1 MVELQRME
9 HLIKELNKAT
19 QAYDEG
25 KPYITDAEWDA
36 MYWELVELEAAT
48 RTVYADS
55 PTQKISYEVK
65 NKLEKRNHNHKMLS
79 LDKTKEIDEVQNFVG
94 MQDYLAMPKLD
105 GLTLSLRYE
114 GGRLQSAETRGDGYI
129 GEDVTHNA
137 LTIFS
142 IPNVIP
148 YKEELILDGE
158 VICKYKDFEQFE
170 KEYKNPRNFTAGSIR
185 LLDAKECASRRLT
198 FVVWDI
204 IKGFDNEKYLSTKFQ
219 LAKEQGFSVVPYL
232 ASCFDTLTVGERINH
247 TKLIAQ
253 DKGYPIDGVV
263 FKFDD
268 IEYGKSLGATAHHF
282 NNAIAYKFYDEVYE
296 TKLKYIDWTMGRTGI
311 LTPVAVFEPLDI
323 DGALVERASLHNV
336 SVMEEI
342 MGSCCYAGQKI
353 EVFKANQ
360 IIPQIK
366 SAVKMDYGTVISHG
380 GVTVDGFSGEQLCPI
395 CGGGTAIEIS
405 DSGVKNLVCQNSNC
419 EGKLVNKLDHFC
431 SKKGMDIKGLSKATL
446 EKLVAWGWLENIYEI
461 FQLEFYYHDW
471 IVKAGFGEK
480 SVMKI
485 INAIDEVQKNAD
497 FVSFISALGI
507 PLIGKSVATLLLEV
521 CSSYEEFRQLIDEN
535 FDFTVIH
542 GFGYEMNKAIYNYD
556 FTYADKIARIL
567 TFKNNEI
574 VKNDN
579 KSLNNL
585 TFVIT
590 GKLKSYK
597 NRDELKSFIE
607 SCGGKVAA
615 SISAKTDYLINNDV
629 NSTSAKNKS
638 AKDKGIP
645 IISEEDFK
653 NLFVEHL

>member
-1 MVELQRME
+1 MAVTKRMIELQRME
-9 HLIKELNKAT
+9 YLIKELNKAT

-36 MYWELVELEAAT
+36 MYWELVELEAFT
-48 RTVYADS
+48 RTIYADS

-79 LDKTKEIDEVQNFVG
+79 LDKTKEVGVVEGFVG
-94 MQDYLAMPKLD
+94 HHDYLAMPKLD

-148 YKEELILDGE
+148 YKEELIVDGE
-158 VICKYKDFEQFE
+158 IICKYKDFEQFE
-170 KEYKNPRNFTAGSIR
+170 KEYKNPRNFAAGSIR
-185 LLDAKECASRRLT
+185 LLDANECASRRLT
-198 FVVWDI
+198 FIVWDI
-204 IKGFDNEKYLSTKFQ
+204 IKGFEEEKYLSTKFQ
-219 LAKEQGFSVVPYL
+219 LAKEQGFSVVPHL
-232 ASCFDTLTVGERINH
+232 NSCFDTLTINERIRH
-247 TKLIAQ
+247 TQMVAQ
-253 DKGYPIDGVV
+253 QKGYPIDGVV

-268 IEYGKSLGATAHHF
+268 IEYGKLLGATAHHF

-296 TKLKYIDWTMGRTGI
+296 TKLKYIDWTMGRTGV

-323 DGALVERASLHNV
+323 DGALVERASLHNL
-336 SVMEEI
+336 SVMESLSGGFERKGDTLSI
-342 MGSCCYAGQKI
+342 
-353 EVFKANQ
+353 FKANQ
-360 IIPQIK
+360 IIPQVSDWK
-366 SAVKMDYGTVISHG
+366 HN
-380 GVTVDGFSGEQLCPI
+380 GEYDETTHLSLPEKCPV
-395 CGGGTAIEIS
+395 CGGETGIEVS
-405 DSGVKNLVCQNSNC
+405 DSGTKNLVCKNSNC

-497 FVSFISALGI
+497 FVNFISALGI

-556 FTYADKIARIL
+556 FTCADKIAQIL

-574 VKNDN
+574 VKTDN

-597 NRDELKSFIE
+597 NRDELKTFIE
-607 SCGGKVAA
+607 NCGGKVAA

-653 NLFVEHL
+653 NLFFAKE

>member
-25 KPYITDAEWDA
+25 KPYITDTEWDA
-36 MYWELVELEAAT
+36 MYWELVELEAST
-48 RTVYADS
+48 RTVYVDS

-170 KEYKNPRNFTAGSIR
+170 KEYKNPRNFAAGSIR

-219 LAKEQGFSVVPYL
+219 LAKEQGFAVVPHL
-232 ASCFDTLTVGERINH
+232 ASCFDTLTINERIRH
-247 TKLIAQ
+247 TQMVAQ
-253 DKGYPIDGVV
+253 QKGYPIDGVV

-296 TKLKYIDWTMGRTGI
+296 TKLKYIDWTMGRTGV

-323 DGALVERASLHNV
+323 DGALVERASLHNL
-336 SVMEEI
+336 SVMESLSGGFERKGDI
-342 MGSCCYAGQKI
+342 LSI
-353 EVFKANQ
+353 FKANQ
-360 IIPQIK
+360 IIPQVSDWK
-366 SAVKMDYGTVISHG
+366 HN
-380 GVTVDGFSGEQLCPI
+380 GEYDETTHLSLPEKCPV
-395 CGGGTAIEIS
+395 CGGETGIEVS
-405 DSGVKNLVCQNSNC
+405 DSGTKNLVCKNSNC
-419 EGKLVNKLDHFC
+419 EGKLINKLDHFC

-521 CSSYEEFRQLIDEN
+521 CSSYEEFRQLIDED

-574 VKNDN
+574 VKNNN

>member
-1 MVELQRME
+1 
-9 HLIKELNKAT
+9 
-19 QAYDEG
+19 
-25 KPYITDAEWDA
+25 
-36 MYWELVELEAAT
+36 
-48 RTVYADS
+48 
-55 PTQKISYEVK
+55 
-65 NKLEKRNHNHKMLS
+65 MLS
-79 LDKTKEIDEVQNFVG
+79 LDKTKEVGVVEGFVG
-94 MQDYLAMPKLD
+94 HHDYLAMPKLD

-148 YKEELILDGE
+148 YKDELILDGE

-170 KEYKNPRNFTAGSIR
+170 KEYKNPRNFAAGSIR

-219 LAKEQGFSVVPYL
+219 LAKEQGFSVVPHL
-232 ASCFDTLTVGERINH
+232 VSCFDTLTINERIRR
-247 TKLIAQ
+247 TQMVAQ
-253 DKGYPIDGVV
+253 QKGYPIDGVV

-268 IEYGKSLGATAHHF
+268 IEYGRSLGATAHHF

-296 TKLKYIDWTMGRTGI
+296 TKLKYIDWTMGRTGV

-323 DGALVERASLHNV
+323 DGALVERASLHNL
-336 SVMEEI
+336 SVMESLSGGFERKGDI
-342 MGSCCYAGQKI
+342 LSI
-353 EVFKANQ
+353 FKANQ
-360 IIPQIK
+360 IIPQVSDWK
-366 SAVKMDYGTVISHG
+366 HNGDYDETTHLSLP
-380 GVTVDGFSGEQLCPI
+380 EKCPI
-395 CGGGTAIEIS
+395 CGGETGIEIS
-405 DSGVKNLVCQNSNC
+405 DSGTKNLICKNSNC

-461 FQLEFYYHDW
+461 FQLEFYYHEW

-521 CSSYEEFRQLIDEN
+521 CSSYEEFRQLIDED

>member
-1 MVELQRME
+1 MARTKRMVELQRME
-9 HLIKELNKAT
+9 YLIKELNNAT
-19 QAYDEG
+19 KAYDEG
-25 KPYITDAEWDA
+25 TPYITDSEWDA
-36 MYWELVELEAAT
+36 MYWELVELETLT

-79 LDKTKEIDEVQNFVG
+79 LDKTKEVDVVEGFVG
-94 MQDYLAMPKLD
+94 HHDYLAMPKLD

-170 KEYKNPRNFTAGSIR
+170 KEYKNPRNFAAGSIR

-219 LAKEQGFSVVPYL
+219 LVKEQGFAVVPHL
-232 ASCFDTLTVGERINH
+232 ASCFDTLTVGERIRH
-247 TKLIAQ
+247 TQLVAQ
-253 DKGYPIDGVV
+253 QKGYPIDGVV

-296 TKLKYIDWTMGRTGI
+296 TKLKYIDWTMGRTGV

-323 DGALVERASLHNV
+323 DGALVERASLHNL
-336 SVMEEI
+336 SIMESLSGGFERKGDTLSI
-342 MGSCCYAGQKI
+342 
-353 EVFKANQ
+353 FKANQ
-360 IIPQIK
+360 IIPQVSDWK
-366 SAVKMDYGTVISHG
+366 HHG
-380 GVTVDGFSGEQLCPI
+380 GYDETMHLSLPEKCPV
-395 CGGGTAIEIS
+395 CGGETGIEVS
-405 DSGVKNLVCQNSNC
+405 DSGTKNLICKNSNC

-431 SKKGMDIKGLSKATL
+431 SKKGVDIKGLSKATL

-521 CSSYEEFRQLIDEN
+521 CSSYEEFRELIDGG

-542 GFGYEMNKAIYNYD
+542 GVGYEMNKAIHNYNYEH
-556 FTYADKIARIL
+556 ADRIAKIL
-567 TFKNNEI
+567 TFKNDTN
-574 VKNDN
+574 VKTDS
-579 KSLNNL
+579 KSLNGL

-597 NRDELKSFIE
+597 NRDELKKHIE
-607 SCGGKVAA
+607 DCGGKVAA
-615 SISAKTDYLINNDV
+615 SISGNTNYLINNDI
-629 NSTSAKNKS
+629 NSTSSKNKA

-645 IISEEDFK
+645 IITEEDFK
-653 NLFVEHL
+653 NLLIEKL

>member
-36 MYWELVELEAAT
+36 MYWDLVALEALT
-48 RTVYADS
+48 RIVYADS

-79 LDKTKEIDEVQNFVG
+79 LDKTKEVSVVEGFVG
-94 MQDYLAMPKLD
+94 HHDYLAMPKLD

-148 YKEELILDGE
+148 YKDELILDGE
-158 VICKYKDFEQFE
+158 IICKYKDFEQFE
-170 KEYKNPRNFTAGSIR
+170 KEYKNPRNFAAGSIR

-219 LAKEQGFSVVPYL
+219 LAKEQGFSVVPHL
-232 ASCFDTLTVGERINH
+232 VSCFDTLTINERIRR
-247 TKLIAQ
+247 TQMVAQ
-253 DKGYPIDGVV
+253 QKGYPIDGVV

-296 TKLKYIDWTMGRTGI
+296 TKLKYIDWTMGRTGV

-323 DGALVERASLHNV
+323 DGALVERASLHNL
-336 SVMEEI
+336 SVMESLSGGFERKGDTLFI
-342 MGSCCYAGQKI
+342 
-353 EVFKANQ
+353 FKANQ
-360 IIPQIK
+360 IIPQVSDWK
-366 SAVKMDYGTVISHG
+366 HNGDYDETTHLSLP
-380 GVTVDGFSGEQLCPI
+380 EKCPI
-395 CGGGTAIEIS
+395 CGGETGIEIS
-405 DSGVKNLVCQNSNC
+405 DSGTKNLICKNSNC

-471 IVKAGFGEK
+471 IVKGGFGEK

-521 CSSYEEFRQLIDEN
+521 CSSYEEFRQLIDED

>member
-1 MVELQRME
+1 MAVTKRMVELQRME

-19 QAYDEG
+19 KAYDEG

-36 MYWELVELEAAT
+36 MYWELVELEAAMKT
-48 RTVYADS
+48 IYSDS
-55 PTQKISYEVK
+55 PTQNISYEVK
-65 NKLEKRNHNHKMLS
+65 NKLEKREHNHKMLS
-79 LDKTKEIDEVQNFVG
+79 LDKTKEIDGVENFVR
-94 MQDYLAMPKLD
+94 MHDYLAMPKLD

-170 KEYKNPRNFTAGSIR
+170 KEYKNPRNFAAGSIR

-232 ASCFDTLTVGERINH
+232 ASCFDTLTIGERINH

-253 DKGYPIDGVV
+253 QKGYPIDGVV

-296 TKLKYIDWTMGRTGI
+296 TKLKYIDWTMGRTGV

-323 DGALVERASLHNV
+323 DGALVERASLHNL
-336 SVMEEI
+336 SVMESLSGGFERKGDTLYI
-342 MGSCCYAGQKI
+342 
-353 EVFKANQ
+353 FKANQ
-360 IIPQIK
+360 IIPQVNYWK
-366 SAVKMDYGTVISHG
+366 HN
-380 GVTVDGFSGEQLCPI
+380 GEYNEMTHLSLPEKCPV
-395 CGGGTAIEIS
+395 CGGDTGIESS
-405 DSGVKNLVCQNSNC
+405 DSGVKNLVCKNPNC

-431 SKKGMDIKGLSKATL
+431 GKKGLDIKGLSKATL
-446 EKLVAWGWLENIYEI
+446 EKLVSWGWVENFIDI
-461 FQLEFYYHDW
+461 FMLDEKIPEW
-471 IVKAGFGEK
+471 TEKPGFGIK
-480 SVMKI
+480 SVSNI
-485 INAIDEVQKNAD
+485 IDAIEEKRQNID
-497 FVSFISALGI
+497 FIDFISALGI
-507 PLIGKSVATLLLEV
+507 PLMGKSVAKLLLEV
-521 CSSYEEFRQLIDEN
+521 CSSYDEFRDLVLDG
-535 FDFTVIH
+535 FDFTIIH
-542 GFGYEMNKAIYNYD
+542 GFGDAINSAIHNYN
-556 FTYADKIARIL
+556 FEQADTVRQIL

-615 SISAKTDYLINNDV
+615 SISAKTDYLINNDI
-629 NSTSAKNKS
+629 NSTSAKNKA

>member
-36 MYWELVELEAAT
+36 MYWELVELEAST

-158 VICKYKDFEQFE
+158 IICKYKDFEQFE
-170 KEYKNPRNFTAGSIR
+170 KEYKNPRNFAAGSIR

-219 LAKEQGFSVVPYL
+219 LAKEQGFAVVPHL
-232 ASCFDTLTVGERINH
+232 ASCFDTLTINERIRH
-247 TKLIAQ
+247 TQMVAQ
-253 DKGYPIDGVV
+253 QKGYPIDGVV

-296 TKLKYIDWTMGRTGI
+296 TKLKYIDWTMGRTGV
-311 LTPVAVFEPLDI
+311 LTPVAVFEPIEI
-323 DGALVERASLHNV
+323 DGAIVERASLHNL
-336 SVMEEI
+336 SVMESLSGGFERKGDI
-342 MGSCCYAGQKI
+342 LSI
-353 EVFKANQ
+353 FKANQ
-360 IIPQIK
+360 IIPQVSDWK
-366 SAVKMDYGTVISHG
+366 HN
-380 GVTVDGFSGEQLCPI
+380 GEYDETTHLSLPEKCPV
-395 CGGGTAIEIS
+395 CGGETGIEVS
-405 DSGVKNLVCQNSNC
+405 DSGTKNLICKNSNC

-431 SKKGMDIKGLSKATL
+431 GKKGLDIKGLSKATL
-446 EKLVAWGWLENIYEI
+446 EKLVSWGWVENFIDI
-461 FQLEFYYHDW
+461 FMLDEMIPEW
-471 IVKAGFGEK
+471 TEKPGFGIK
-480 SVMKI
+480 SVSNI
-485 INAIDEVQKNAD
+485 VDAIEEKRQNVD
-497 FVSFISALGI
+497 FIDFISALGI
-507 PLIGKSVATLLLEV
+507 PLMGKSVAKLLLEV
-521 CSSYEEFRQLIDEN
+521 CSSYDEFRDLVLDG

-542 GFGYEMNKAIYNYD
+542 GFGDAINSAIHNYN
-556 FTYADKIARIL
+556 FEQADSVRQIIV
-567 TFKNNEI
+567 FKNNEI
-574 VKNDN
+574 VENDN

-629 NSTSAKNKS
+629 NSTSAKNKA

>member
-1 MVELQRME
+1 MAVTKKMIELQRME

-19 QAYDEG
+19 KAYDEG
-25 KPYITDAEWDA
+25 KPYITDVEWDK

-48 RTVYADS
+48 RTIYADS

-65 NKLEKRNHNHKMLS
+65 NKLEKREHNHKMLS
-79 LDKTKEIDEVQNFVG
+79 LDKTKEMDVIESFVG
-94 MQDYLAMPKLD
+94 MQDYLVMPKLD

-148 YKEELILDGE
+148 YKDELILDGE

-170 KEYKNPRNFTAGSIR
+170 KEYKNPRNFAAGSIR

-219 LAKEQGFSVVPYL
+219 LVKEQGFSVVPYL
-232 ASCFDTLTVGERINH
+232 ASCFDTLTIGERINH

-253 DKGYPIDGVV
+253 QKGYPIDGVV

-296 TKLKYIDWTMGRTGI
+296 TKLKYIDWTMGRTGV

-323 DGALVERASLHNV
+323 DGALVERASLHNL
-336 SVMEEI
+336 SVMESLSGGFERKGDTLSI
-342 MGSCCYAGQKI
+342 
-353 EVFKANQ
+353 FKANQ
-360 IIPQIK
+360 IIPQVSYWK
-366 SAVKMDYGTVISHG
+366 HNGDYDETTHLSLP
-380 GVTVDGFSGEQLCPI
+380 EKCPV
-395 CGGGTAIEIS
+395 CGGETGIEVS
-405 DSGVKNLVCQNSNC
+405 DSGTKNLVCKNPNC

-431 SKKGMDIKGLSKATL
+431 GKKGLDIKGLSKATL
-446 EKLVAWGWLENIYEI
+446 EKLISWGWVENFIDI
-461 FQLEFYYHDW
+461 FMLDEMIPEW
-471 IVKAGFGEK
+471 TEKPGFGIK
-480 SVMKI
+480 SVSNI
-485 INAIDEVQKNAD
+485 VNAIEEKRKNID
-497 FVSFISALGI
+497 FIDFISAIGI
-507 PLIGKSVATLLLEV
+507 PLMGKSVAKLLLEV
-521 CSSYEEFRQLIDEN
+521 CSSYDEFRDLVLDG

-542 GFGYEMNKAIYNYD
+542 GFGDAINSAIHNYN
-556 FTYADKIARIL
+556 FEQADSVRQIIV
-567 TFKNNEI
+567 FKNNEI
-574 VKNDN
+574 VKTNN
-579 KSLNNL
+579 KLLNNL

-615 SISAKTDYLINNDV
+615 SISAKTNYLINNDV

>member
-9 HLIKELNKAT
+9 YLIKELNKAT

-25 KPYITDAEWDA
+25 KPYITDTEWDT
-36 MYWELVELEAAT
+36 MYWELVELEAST

-170 KEYKNPRNFTAGSIR
+170 KEYKNPRNFAAGSIR

-296 TKLKYIDWTMGRTGI
+296 TKLKYIDWTMGRTGV

-323 DGALVERASLHNV
+323 DGALVERASLHNL
-336 SVMEEI
+336 SVMESLSSGFERKGDTLSI
-342 MGSCCYAGQKI
+342 
-353 EVFKANQ
+353 FKANQ
-360 IIPQIK
+360 IIPQVSDWK
-366 SAVKMDYGTVISHG
+366 HNGDYDETTHLSLP
-380 GVTVDGFSGEQLCPI
+380 EKCPV
-395 CGGGTAIEIS
+395 CGGETGIEVS
-405 DSGVKNLVCQNSNC
+405 DSGTKNLVCKNSNC
-419 EGKLVNKLDHFC
+419 EGKLINKLDHFC

-521 CSSYEEFRQLIDEN
+521 CSSYEEFRQLIDED

-629 NSTSAKNKS
+629 NSTSAKNKA

>member
-1 MVELQRME
+1 
-9 HLIKELNKAT
+9 
-19 QAYDEG
+19 
-25 KPYITDAEWDA
+25 
-36 MYWELVELEAAT
+36 
-48 RTVYADS
+48 
-55 PTQKISYEVK
+55 
-65 NKLEKRNHNHKMLS
+65 ML
-79 LDKTKEIDEVQNFVG
+79 
-94 MQDYLAMPKLD
+94 
-105 GLTLSLRYE
+105 
-114 GGRLQSAETRGDGYI
+114 TRGGDMVI
-129 GEDVTHNA
+129 NLDEIFTNIKDAIILDEDVT
-137 LTIFS
+137 
-142 IPNVIP
+142 
-148 YKEELILDGE
+148 
-158 VICKYKDFEQFE
+158 
-170 KEYKNPRNFTAGSIR
+170 
-185 LLDAKECASRRLT
+185 
-198 FVVWDI
+198 
-204 IKGFDNEKYLSTKFQ
+204 FDNEKYLSTKFQ
-219 LAKEQGFSVVPYL
+219 LAKEQGFSVVPHL
-232 ASCFDTLTVGERINH
+232 VSCFDTLTINERIRR
-247 TKLIAQ
+247 TQMVAQ
-253 DKGYPIDGVV
+253 QKGYPIDGVV

-296 TKLKYIDWTMGRTGI
+296 TKLKYIDWTMGRTGV

-323 DGALVERASLHNV
+323 DGALVERASLHNL
-336 SVMEEI
+336 SVMESLSGGFERKGDTLFI
-342 MGSCCYAGQKI
+342 
-353 EVFKANQ
+353 FKANQ
-360 IIPQIK
+360 IIPQVSDWK
-366 SAVKMDYGTVISHG
+366 HNGDYDETTHLSLP
-380 GVTVDGFSGEQLCPI
+380 EKCPI
-395 CGGGTAIEIS
+395 CGGETGIEIS
-405 DSGVKNLVCQNSNC
+405 DSGTKNLICKNSNC

-461 FQLEFYYHDW
+461 FQLEFYYHEW

-521 CSSYEEFRQLIDEN
+521 CSSYEEFRQLIDED

>member
-1 MVELQRME
+1 MAVTKRMVELQRME
-9 HLIKELNKAT
+9 YLIKELNKAT
-19 QAYDEG
+19 KVYDEG
-25 KPYITDAEWDA
+25 KPYITDAEWDT
-36 MYWELVELEAAT
+36 MYWDLVALEALT

-79 LDKTKEIDEVQNFVG
+79 LDKTKEVSVVEGFVG
-94 MQDYLAMPKLD
+94 HHDYLAMPKLD

-158 VICKYKDFEQFE
+158 IICKYKDFEQFE
-170 KEYKNPRNFTAGSIR
+170 KEYKNPRNFAAGSIR

-232 ASCFDTLTVGERINH
+232 ASCFDTLTINERIRH
-247 TKLIAQ
+247 TQMVAQ
-253 DKGYPIDGVV
+253 QKGYPIDGVV

-296 TKLKYIDWTMGRTGI
+296 TKLKYIDWTMGRTGV

-323 DGALVERASLHNV
+323 DGALVERASLHNL
-336 SVMEEI
+336 SVMESLSGGFERKGDI
-342 MGSCCYAGQKI
+342 LSI
-353 EVFKANQ
+353 FKANQ
-360 IIPQIK
+360 IIPQVSDWK
-366 SAVKMDYGTVISHG
+366 HN
-380 GVTVDGFSGEQLCPI
+380 GEYDETTHLSLPEKCPV
-395 CGGGTAIEIS
+395 CGGETGIEVS
-405 DSGVKNLVCQNSNC
+405 DSGTKNLVCKNSNC

-521 CSSYEEFRQLIDEN
+521 CSSYEEFRQLIDED

-567 TFKNNEI
+567 TFKNNEV

>member
-36 MYWELVELEAAT
+36 MYWDLVALEALT
-48 RTVYADS
+48 RIVYADS

-79 LDKTKEIDEVQNFVG
+79 LDKTKEVSVVEGFVG
-94 MQDYLAMPKLD
+94 HHDYLAMPKLD

-148 YKEELILDGE
+148 YKDELILDGE
-158 VICKYKDFEQFE
+158 IICKYKDFEQFE
-170 KEYKNPRNFTAGSIR
+170 KEYKNPRNFAAGSIR

-219 LAKEQGFSVVPYL
+219 LAKEQGFSVVPHL
-232 ASCFDTLTVGERINH
+232 VSCFDTLTINERIRR
-247 TKLIAQ
+247 TQMVAQ
-253 DKGYPIDGVV
+253 QKGYPIDGVV

-296 TKLKYIDWTMGRTGI
+296 TKLKYIDWTMGRTGV

-323 DGALVERASLHNV
+323 DGALVERASLHNL
-336 SVMEEI
+336 SVMESLSGGFERKGDTLFI
-342 MGSCCYAGQKI
+342 
-353 EVFKANQ
+353 FKANQ
-360 IIPQIK
+360 IIPQVSDWK
-366 SAVKMDYGTVISHG
+366 HNGDYDETTHLSLP
-380 GVTVDGFSGEQLCPI
+380 EKCPI
-395 CGGGTAIEIS
+395 CGGETGIEIS
-405 DSGVKNLVCQNSNC
+405 DSGTKNLICKNSNC

-461 FQLEFYYHDW
+461 FQLEFYYHEW

-521 CSSYEEFRQLIDEN
+521 CSSYEEFRQLIDED